1 VAHVPQRTFNSPGD
15 DDCDLPTGLPVEAD
29 ATGHWRH
36 HVPMLLP
43 RQIGAAAANESGIA
57 IESIATDAKE
67 ALSVRLRRRRH

>member
-1 VAHVPQRTFNSPGD
+1 
-15 DDCDLPTGLPVEAD
+15 
-29 ATGHWRH
+29 
-36 HVPMLLP
+36 MLLP